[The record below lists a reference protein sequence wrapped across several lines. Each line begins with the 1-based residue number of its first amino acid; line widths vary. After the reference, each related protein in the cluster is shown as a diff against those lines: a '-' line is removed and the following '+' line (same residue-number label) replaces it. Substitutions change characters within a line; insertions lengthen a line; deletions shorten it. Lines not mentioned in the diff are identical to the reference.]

1 MEEREVIAKKIRQSK
16 RNLETDDP
24 LHRHDLQ
31 KHIRRMKQDWRIIVP
46 KLGSRFQWIPVD
58 SSRFQLALYDML
70 HSARKDI
77 VMNCRCAGHLPF
89 RNHQRYIIA
98 FG

>member
-46 KLGSRFQWIPVD
+46 KLGSRFQ
-58 SSRFQLALYDML
+58 
-70 HSARKDI
+70 
-77 VMNCRCAGHLPF
+77 
-89 RNHQRYIIA
+89 
-98 FG
+98 

>member
-16 RNLETDDP
+16 RNLETADP

-46 KLGSRFQWIPVD
+46 KLGSRFQ
-58 SSRFQLALYDML
+58 
-70 HSARKDI
+70 
-77 VMNCRCAGHLPF
+77 
-89 RNHQRYIIA
+89 
-98 FG
+98 

>member
-16 RNLETDDP
+16 RNLETADP

-31 KHIRRMKQDWRIIVP
+31 KRIRRMKQDWRIIVP
-46 KLGSRFQWIPVD
+46 KLG
-58 SSRFQLALYDML
+58 SRFQLALYDML